1 MELCWVVSLFDIGV
15 LLCCCNRIN
24 LEMHFLLLTSQRNMA
39 PIINCCLFLRCG
51 ENKVIKQG
59 GGKGAKEGQGMQNN
73 NNNNLNASQTSSIA
87 ISKFLC
93 S

>member
-1 MELCWVVSLFDIGV
+1 
-15 LLCCCNRIN
+15 
-24 LEMHFLLLTSQRNMA
+24 MA

-73 NNNNLNASQTSSIA
+73 NNNN
-87 ISKFLC
+87 FEC
-93 S
+93 